1 MMAAMRSLGTLT
13 ALTAGAGTVVGA
25 AMMLTRVLR
34 PTLETREYI
43 RDIGTA
49 TENAQ
54 RNLTALSQ
62 LERTRELVTALPPT
76 LEGKAR

>member
-1 MMAAMRSLGTLT
+1 MAGTGSLGTLT
-13 ALTAGAGTVVGA
+13 ALATGAATVVGS

-34 PTLETREYI
+34 PTLEARQYI

-54 RNLTALSQ
+54 HNLTALAQ
-62 LERTRELVTALPPT
+62 LERTRELAAALPQK
-76 LEGKAR
+76 LDGKAG

>member
-1 MMAAMRSLGTLT
+1 MGRSLGALT
-13 ALTAGAGTVVGA
+13 ALAAGAGTVVGA
-25 AMMLTRVLR
+25 AMMLARVLR
-34 PTLETREYI
+34 PTLEARRYI

-62 LERTRELVTALPPT
+62 LGRTRELAAALPRK
-76 LEGKAR
+76 LDGRAR